1 MDTQD
6 YMVTSETQKNG
17 EARQKQSFRMHSNL
31 SCQQLKIDC

>member
-17 EARQKQSFRMHSNL
+17 GARQKHKALECIQT
-31 SCQQLKIDC
+31 